1 MATKKYI
8 SPDNLLYYH
17 QRLKALFAA
26 KGTTIAQYGI
36 TDAYTKSEVDDAI
49 DDALASI
56 TGVSFEIVQTL
67 PQTGEPGTIYLV
79 DNSGTGQ
86 NSYDEYIYA
95 NGAFERLGTTD
106 IDLSGYVLSTDLV
119 EATTT
124 EIDTILAS

>member
-17 QRLKALFAA
+17 QRMKATFAA

-36 TDAYTKSEVDDAI
+36 TDAYTKTEVDTAI
-49 DDALASI
+49 NNALAGI
-56 TGVSFEIVQTL
+56 TGISFEVVQTL

-106 IDLSGYVLSTDLV
+106 IDLSGYVLATDLV

>member
-36 TDAYTKSEVDDAI
+36 TDAYTKTEVDTAI
-49 DDALASI
+49 NNALAGI
-56 TGVSFEIVQTL
+56 TGISFEVVQTL

-106 IDLSGYVLSTDLV
+106 IDLSGYVLATDLV

>member
-36 TDAYTKSEVDDAI
+36 TDSYTKTEVDTAI
-49 DDALASI
+49 NNALAGI
-56 TGVSFEIVQTL
+56 TGISFEVVQTL

-106 IDLSGYVLSTDLV
+106 IDLSGYVLATDLV
-119 EATTT
+119 EATTS

>member
-36 TDAYTKSEVDDAI
+36 TDAYTKTEVDTAI
-49 DDALASI
+49 NNALAGI
-56 TGVSFEIVQTL
+56 TGISFEVVQTL

-79 DNSGTGQ
+79 DNSGTGE

-106 IDLSGYVLSTDLV
+106 IDLSGYVLATDLV

>member
-36 TDAYTKSEVDDAI
+36 TDAYTKTEVDTAI
-49 DDALASI
+49 NNALAGI
-56 TGVSFEIVQTL
+56 TGISFEVVQTL
-67 PQTGEPGTIYLV
+67 PQTGEQGTIYLV

-106 IDLSGYVLSTDLV
+106 IDLSGYVLATDLV

>member
-17 QRLKALFAA
+17 QRMKATFAA

-36 TDAYTKSEVDDAI
+36 TDAYTKTEVDTAI
-49 DDALASI
+49 NNALAGI
-56 TGVSFEIVQTL
+56 TGISFEVVQTL
-67 PQTGEPGTIYLV
+67 PQTGEPGTIYFV

-106 IDLSGYVLSTDLV
+106 IDLSGYVLATDLV

>member
-17 QRLKALFAA
+17 QRMKTTFAA

-36 TDAYTKSEVDDAI
+36 TDAYTKTEVDTAI
-49 DDALASI
+49 NNALAGI
-56 TGVSFEIVQTL
+56 TGISFEVVQTL

-86 NSYDEYIYA
+86 NSI
-95 NGAFERLGTTD
+95 
-106 IDLSGYVLSTDLV
+106 
-119 EATTT
+119 
-124 EIDTILAS
+124 